1 MAPRALAWQN
11 DVNNSTKWEETMKA
25 LLRLLA
31 VGAAVGALLTPANA
45 LRAQLLI
52 TGNDEKISF
61 DETGKTVNR
70 PPGKDTVSIIDIHD
84 PTKPRIIA
92 NLPLMNSIMG
102 PPVNLAIT
110 PDQHLALVANSLDW
124 VKEGEGWKGVPD
136 NKIYVIDLTTSPPV
150 QIATVEAGKQPSGMA
165 INRAGT
171 LALVANRA
179 DASVSVLS
187 IDGKTVKLVDTVSL
201 ASPAATSG
209 AQAAP
214 SATPSAVAITPDGKR
229 ALVVK
234 SGANR
239 VALLDIDG
247 QKVSYA
253 KVDGKNY
260 DMASGLTPL
269 NVQVAPDGKVAI
281 VANMG
286 GGQDG
291 QVDTVAVVD
300 MEANPPRVIDQVVVG
315 DGPEGLAISPAG
327 GYAASL
333 LLNGTGGTPKTAFY
347 RHDNSYVVLLKI
359 DGKTVRK
366 VAQADVGGL
375 SEGIA
380 FSPDGRHLYVGN
392 FVDGNVDILRVDGDT
407 LTKVANF
414 ALPGHPASMRG
425 STP

>member
-1 MAPRALAWQN
+1 M
-11 DVNNSTKWEETMKA
+11 
-25 LLRLLA
+25 
-31 VGAAVGALLTPANA
+31 
-45 LRAQLLI
+45 
-52 TGNDEKISF
+52 
-61 DETGKTVNR
+61 
-70 PPGKDTVSIIDIHD
+70 
-84 PTKPRIIA
+84 
-92 NLPLMNSIMG
+92 
-102 PPVNLAIT
+102 
-110 PDQHLALVANSLDW
+110 
-124 VKEGEGWKGVPD
+124 
-136 NKIYVIDLTTSPPV
+136 IDLTTSPPV
-150 QIATVEAGKQPSGMA
+150 QIGTVEAGKQPSGMV

-179 DASVSVLS
+179 DDSVSVLS

-201 ASPAATSG
+201 ASPAATPGS
-209 AQAAP
+209 QTAP
-214 SATPSAVAITPDGKR
+214 PATPSAVAITPDGKR
-229 ALVVK
+229 ALVAK

-253 KVDGKNY
+253 KVEGKNY

-281 VANMG
+281 IANMG

-333 LLNGTGGTPKTAFY
+333 LLNGSGGTPKTAFY
-347 RHDNSYVVLLKI
+347 RHDKSYVALLKI
-359 DGKTVRK
+359 DGKKVSK

-375 SEGIA
+375 AEGIA
-380 FSPDGRHLYVGN
+380 FSPDGRYLYVGN
-392 FVDGNVDILRVDGDT
+392 FVDGDVDILRVDSDT

>member
-1 MAPRALAWQN
+1 
-11 DVNNSTKWEETMKA
+11 
-25 LLRLLA
+25 
-31 VGAAVGALLTPANA
+31 
-45 LRAQLLI
+45 
-52 TGNDEKISF
+52 
-61 DETGKTVNR
+61 
-70 PPGKDTVSIIDIHD
+70 
-84 PTKPRIIA
+84 
-92 NLPLMNSIMG
+92 
-102 PPVNLAIT
+102 
-110 PDQHLALVANSLDW
+110 
-124 VKEGEGWKGVPD
+124 
-136 NKIYVIDLTTSPPV
+136 
-150 QIATVEAGKQPSGMA
+150 
-165 INRAGT
+165 
-171 LALVANRA
+171 
-179 DASVSVLS
+179 VLS

-201 ASPAATSG
+201 ASPAATPGS
-209 AQAAP
+209 QTAP
-214 SATPSAVAITPDGKR
+214 PATPSAVAITPDGKR
-229 ALVVK
+229 ALVAK

-253 KVDGKNY
+253 KVEGKNY

-269 NVQVAPDGKVAI
+269 NVQVAPDCKVAI
-281 VANMG
+281 IANMG

-333 LLNGTGGTPKTAFY
+333 LLNGSGGTPKTAFY
-347 RHDNSYVVLLKI
+347 RHDKSYVALLKI
-359 DGKTVRK
+359 DGKKVSK

-375 SEGIA
+375 AEGIA
-380 FSPDGRHLYVGN
+380 FSPDGRYLYVGN
-392 FVDGNVDILRVDGDT
+392 FVDGDVDILRVDGDT